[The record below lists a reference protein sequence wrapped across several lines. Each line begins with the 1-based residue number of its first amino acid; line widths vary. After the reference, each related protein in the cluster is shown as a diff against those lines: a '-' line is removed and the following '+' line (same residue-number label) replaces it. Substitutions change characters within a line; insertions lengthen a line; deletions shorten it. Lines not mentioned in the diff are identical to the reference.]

1 MISRDKN
8 AYAHSRPGQS
18 PSRRAGHGGRA
29 QAPAA
34 REAPPGPSGLTE
46 RCQRHPKHEW
56 TQVRPDTAGVGS
68 CPTSEWTAHP
78 GRSTVTTTEDTA
90 HQVPTNPTEAYR
102 WWETLEVTRKH
113 ESWK

>member
-1 MISRDKN
+1 MTSRDKN
-8 AYAHSRPGQS
+8 AYAHSRGSEPQ
-18 PSRRAGHGGRA
+18 PEGRPQGDA
-29 QAPAA
+29 HTNTSAVP
-34 REAPPGPSGLTE
+34 PPGPSGLTE
-46 RCQRHPKHEW
+46 RRQRHPKREW

-68 CPTSEWTAHP
+68 CPTSEWTGHP
-78 GRSTVTTTEDTA
+78 GRSTVTTGDTA